1 MVVNI
6 FYLEFIF
13 ILANVFEQQKL
24 MKKDILT
31 ETLLLKKKSKQH
43 QKKNLIVNLLK
54 LIQVMQKMVIIQI
67 MRLVMQ
73 KHLLMSLN
81 KDRQLE
87 KLEKKS
93 NRK

>member
-1 MVVNI
+1 MVNI

-31 ETLLLKKKSKQH
+31 ETLLLKKKDKQH

>member
-31 ETLLLKKKSKQH
+31 ETLLLKKKDKQH

>member
-31 ETLLLKKKSKQH
+31 ETLLLKKKGKQH

-54 LIQVMQKMVIIQI
+54 LIQVMQKMVINQI